1 MTSAQKLRLAY
12 ILLFVT
18 PALWGVNYLVARS
31 AVATVA
37 PHALA
42 LGRWTMAAMILTGLS
57 WAEIATNRAAIR
69 REAAQLLVFGLL
81 GMWICGAFVYIG
93 ARTTSATNIGLLY
106 AISPVLIA
114 LVSTFAL
121 KERMGLAQAAGV
133 ALALAGV
140 VHVVLK
146 GQWVA
151 LARVEFSVGDL
162 WILTAALSW
171 TIYALLLKA
180 WPTVFGNIARLA
192 LTCWAGVLILIPFA
206 VLEALFFMPTAMN
219 LQTFGY
225 IAALAVFPGVGAY
238 LSYSF
243 MQRELGA
250 ARVGVV
256 LYLGPLY
263 SAGLAWVVLGE
274 AIRLFHFV
282 GAALILPGIFL
293 ATRPAP
299 RKG

>member
-1 MTSAQKLRLAY
+1 MTPARKLRFAY
-12 ILLFVT
+12 ILLLVT

-42 LGRWTMAAMILTGLS
+42 LGRWTLAAVILTALS
-57 WAEIATNRAAIR
+57 WNEISANRAAIR
-69 REAAQLLVFGLL
+69 KEGRQLLVFGLL

-121 KERMGLAQAAGV
+121 KERMGLAQASGV

-140 VHVVLK
+140 LHVVLK
-146 GQWVA
+146 GQWGA
-151 LARVEFSVGDL
+151 LASVEFSVGDL

-180 WPTVFGNIARLA
+180 WPTAFGNIARLA
-192 LTCWAGVLILIPFA
+192 LTCWAGALILLPFT
-206 VLEALFFMPTAMN
+206 VIEAMVFMPTVVN
-219 LQTFGY
+219 LTTFGY
-225 IAALAVFPGVGAY
+225 MVALALFPGVGAY

-263 SAGLAWVVLGE
+263 SAGLAWAVLGE
-274 AIRLFHFV
+274 AVRPFHFV

-293 ATRPAP
+293 ATRPAA
-299 RKG
+299 RMG

>member
-1 MTSAQKLRLAY
+1 M
-12 ILLFVT
+12 ILVT

-42 LGRWTMAAMILTGLS
+42 LGRWTLAALILTAL
-57 WAEIATNRAAIR
+57 ARREISAKRAAIR
-69 REAAQLLVFGLL
+69 SEGRQLLVFGLL

-121 KERMGLAQAAGV
+121 KERMGWAQISGV
-133 ALALAGV
+133 ALALGGV
-140 VHVVLK
+140 LHVVLK
-146 GQWVA
+146 GQWGA
-151 LARVEFSVGDL
+151 LAGLEFTAGDL
-162 WILTAALSW
+162 WILAAALSW

-180 WPTVFGNIARLA
+180 WPSAFGNTARLA
-192 LTCWAGVLILIPFA
+192 LTCWAGVLVLLPFT
-206 VLEALFFMPTAMN
+206 VVEALFMPTAVN
-219 LQTFGY
+219 LTTLGY
-225 IAALAVFPGVGAY
+225 MVALAVFPGVGAY

-263 SAGLAWVVLGE
+263 SAGLAWAVLGE
-274 AIRLFHFV
+274 AVRPFHYA

-293 ATRPAP
+293 ATRPAG
-299 RKG
+299 RKR